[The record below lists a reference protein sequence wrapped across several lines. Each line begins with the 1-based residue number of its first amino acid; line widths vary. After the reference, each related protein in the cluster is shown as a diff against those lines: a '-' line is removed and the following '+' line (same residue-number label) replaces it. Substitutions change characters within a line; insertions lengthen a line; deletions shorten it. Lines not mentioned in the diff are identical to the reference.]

1 MLATTLQKIKSDF
14 VPFLKKDAEHHPYI
28 QRLQTDGYC
37 HPSDL
42 SGTSIWNLVAA
53 PKTDFFRKV
62 YECVVQIPPGE
73 TKTYAEVAADVGHPG
88 AARAVGQAM
97 ARNNA
102 PLLIPCHR
110 VVASTGLGGYLYG
123 LPAKEALLG
132 LERKV
137 FCESKIQK

>member
-1 MLATTLQKIKSDF
+1 MLSATIQKIKRDLA
-14 VPFLKKDAEHHPYI
+14 PFLKEDAEHHPYI
-28 QRLQTDGYC
+28 QRLHTDGYC
-37 HPSDL
+37 HPRDL
-42 SGTSIWNLVAA
+42 SGTSIWDLVAA

-62 YECVVQIPPGE
+62 YERVVQIPPGE
-73 TKTYAEVAADVGHPG
+73 TMTYAEVAMAVGSPR

-110 VVASTGLGGYLYG
+110 VLAANGLGGYLYG

-132 LERKV
+132 LESAIRV
-137 FCESKIQK
+137 